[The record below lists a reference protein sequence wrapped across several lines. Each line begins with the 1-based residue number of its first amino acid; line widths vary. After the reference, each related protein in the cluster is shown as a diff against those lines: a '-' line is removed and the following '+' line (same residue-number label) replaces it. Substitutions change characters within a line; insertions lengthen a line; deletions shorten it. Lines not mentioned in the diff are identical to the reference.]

1 VSKKPCEV
9 CGKAPA
15 THVAVWMP
23 TYEDD
28 KSTEITGASYLRVC
42 EECSK
47 MSLLDML
54 PAVRAAE

>member
-1 VSKKPCEV
+1 
-9 CGKAPA
+9 
-15 THVAVWMP
+15 MP